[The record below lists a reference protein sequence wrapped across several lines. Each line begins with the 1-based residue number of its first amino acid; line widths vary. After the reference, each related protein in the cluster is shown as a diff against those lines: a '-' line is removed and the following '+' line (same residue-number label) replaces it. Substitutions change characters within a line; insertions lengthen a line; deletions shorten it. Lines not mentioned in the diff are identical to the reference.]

1 MRIQQ
6 LMKLHRLMDQ
16 AGEGGSD
23 TGGTGSGTDAAAL
36 DAAKAAAEATAAKAA
51 ADAAAAK
58 LAAEGK
64 PTEAEAKLLKDMMK
78 QKTRAGELEAQ
89 LNAVNEKLKL
99 FEGIDAAKVKTL
111 MAEQEEIERKR
122 LIAEGD
128 FTRLT
133 AQMAERHTAEKTTMM
148 EQIAAATGAAKT
160 LQQQIAD
167 LTVGGSFTS
176 SKFVTED
183 LTLTPNKARVIY
195 GAHFEFKDGKVVGF
209 DKPAGAS
216 DRTMLVNSTGDAL
229 TFEDAMKKIV
239 DADPDRDELIRS
251 KMKPGAGSAPTK
263 PSKKGDS
270 DQNSGLS
277 GVEKIAAGLKALAS
291 KR

>member
-1 MRIQQ
+1 MRIQR
-6 LMKLHRLMDQ
+6 LMKLHRLMNQ

-23 TGGTGSGTDAAAL
+23 TGGTGTGDGG
-36 DAAKAAAEATAAKAA
+36 
-51 ADAAAAK
+51 DAAAAAK
-58 LAAEGK
+58 VIADATAAAAALAKAKEAEGK

-89 LNAVNEKLKL
+89 LNLVNEKLKA

-111 MAEQEEIERKR
+111 MVEQEEIERKR
-122 LIAEGD
+122 AIAEGD
-128 FTRLT
+128 FDRLT
-133 AQMAERHTAEKTTMM
+133 KQMAERHTAEKSTMQ
-148 EQIAAATGAAKT
+148 EQIAAATSAT
-160 LQQQIAD
+160 SSLQKQIAD

-195 GAHFEFKDGKVVGF
+195 GPHFEYKDGKVVGF

-229 TFEDAMKKIV
+229 NFEDAMKKIV

-263 PSKKGDS
+263 PAKGADS
-270 DQNSGLS
+270 NQSNNLS